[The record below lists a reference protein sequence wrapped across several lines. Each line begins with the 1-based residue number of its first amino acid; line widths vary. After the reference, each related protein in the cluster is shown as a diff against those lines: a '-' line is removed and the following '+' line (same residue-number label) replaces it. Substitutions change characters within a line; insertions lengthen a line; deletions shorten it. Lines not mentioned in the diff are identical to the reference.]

1 MVGDFQTLCKG
12 FKWLQHQDLSSV
24 GHQEMKHY
32 YFCEEQAQCL
42 KVTHELSHL
51 FKTCTLTSKGRMMA
65 RVTPLFLKK
74 IERGRLFG

>member
-1 MVGDFQTLCKG
+1 MQCAMVGDFQTLCKG

-42 KVTHELSHL
+42 KVTHEFSHL
-51 FKTCTLTSKGRMMA
+51 FKTCTLDVQR
-65 RVTPLFLKK
+65 
-74 IERGRLFG
+74 